1 MKMNEYITPVIL
13 SAGRVDETLIPVV
26 GEICSGLIPVG
37 GKPSIFHILDKY
49 IDLGFKSVCISV
61 GFQKEKL
68 EKLVR
73 GIYGNK
79 LNLFFVPVDYTKKP
93 GNSLLEVVEKLGLS
107 NVLVTL
113 ADTIYDFSDVNIYE
127 EDESFIL
134 LGRQEEK
141 IFSRYWSKAT
151 VANGYVSAVYEKD
164 TDVEGAFP
172 IAGVYFFKNIS
183 NYVNKLDRSKNIEL
197 TDIIQCYIEDK
208 FRIKAVIT
216 DKWIDVGH
224 IFTYYNARRK
234 LLNRRFFNYF
244 EYDNTLGMIK
254 KFSKD
259 KEKMRNEILWYLN
272 LPERL
277 KILTPRIISYD
288 LDTPYV
294 QMEYYGYPTLAE
306 LYIYGDLPI
315 EIWIM
320 ILEKIFEILKTLME
334 YKAKVDIED
343 YIQIYYKKTIKRV
356 SMAMEHSETLRRLFS
371 YRYIVIN
378 GESFRGWGTLESKL
392 EKKIYELFNKDHN
405 CIIHGD
411 LCFSNILFDLNAG
424 IFKLLDPR
432 GNFGSNII
440 YGDIK
445 YDIAKLRHSIS
456 GLYDFIVNDFFSC
469 SINENRIDLEF
480 FFFNERD
487 ISMVQKFF
495 DSLIERHG
503 FRIDHI
509 KFIEGLL
516 FISMLPLHSENP
528 NRQIAQFAQGIRLL
542 NDVIS

>member
-1 MKMNEYITPVIL
+1 MNVHITPVIL
-13 SAGRVDETLIPVV
+13 SAGKVDETLVPIV
-26 GEICSGLIPVG
+26 GEICTGLIPVG
-37 GKPSIFHILDKY
+37 GKPSIFYILDKY
-49 IDLGFKSVCISV
+49 IDLGFKNVAISV
-61 GFQKEKL
+61 GYQKEKL
-68 EKLVR
+68 EKVVN
-73 GIYGNK
+73 GVYGKK

-127 EDESFIL
+127 EDENFIL
-134 LGRQEEK
+134 LGKPEQK
-141 IFSRYWSKAT
+141 FFSRYWSKAT
-151 VANGYVSAVYEKD
+151 IANGYVLDVYEKD
-164 TDVEGAFP
+164 AYIEDAFP
-172 IAGVYFFKNIS
+172 IAGVYFFKNIH

-197 TDIIQCYIEDK
+197 TDIIKCYIEDK

-224 IFTYYNARRK
+224 IFTYLNASRK
-234 LLNRRFFNYF
+234 LLNKRFFNSF
-244 EYDNTLGMIK
+244 EYDNTLGTIR

-272 LPERL
+272 LPDRL

-294 QMEYYGYPTLAE
+294 EMEYYGYPTLAE

-320 ILEKIFEILKTLME
+320 ILEKLFRVLKIFME
-334 YKAKVDIED
+334 YKGKVDIQD
-343 YIQIYYKKTIKRV
+343 YIQIYYEKTIKRV
-356 SMAMEHSETLRRLFS
+356 SMAMEQSEILGKLFS
-371 YRYIVIN
+371 YQYIVIN
-378 GESFRGWGTLESKL
+378 GESFRGWNMLESKL
-392 EKKIYELFNKDHN
+392 EKKIYELFNEDHN

-411 LCFSNILFDLNAG
+411 LCFSNILFDLNTG

-469 SINENRIDLEF
+469 SVNENRINLEF
-480 FFFNERD
+480 FMFNERN
-487 ISMVQKFF
+487 ISQVQKLF
-495 DSLIERHG
+495 DSLIEKHG
-503 FRIDHI
+503 FNLDHI

-516 FISMLPLHSENP
+516 FISMLPLHSDYP
-528 NRQIAQFAQGIRLL
+528 NRQIAQFVQGILLL
-542 NDVIS
+542 NDVIL

>member
-1 MKMNEYITPVIL
+1 MSEHITPVIL
-13 SAGRVDETLIPVV
+13 SAGKVDETLIPIV

-49 IDLGFKSVCISV
+49 IDLGFKNVGISV
-61 GFQKEKL
+61 GYQKEKL
-68 EKLVR
+68 EKVVR
-73 GIYGNK
+73 GVYGKK

-127 EDESFIL
+127 EDENFIL
-134 LGRQEEK
+134 LGKPEEK

-151 VANGYVSAVYEKD
+151 VANGYVSDVYEKD
-164 TDVEGAFP
+164 TDVEDAFP
-172 IAGVYFFKNIS
+172 IAGVYFFKNIH

-197 TDIIQCYIEDK
+197 TDIIKCYIEDK

-224 IFTYYNARRK
+224 IFTYFNASRK
-234 LLNRRFFNYF
+234 LLNRRFFNCF
-244 EYDNTLGMIK
+244 EYDNTLGTIK

-320 ILEKIFEILKTLME
+320 ILEKLFGVLKIFME
-334 YKAKVDIED
+334 YKGKVDIED

-356 SMAMEHSETLRRLFS
+356 SMAMEHSELLRRLFS
-371 YRYIVIN
+371 YQYIVIN
-378 GESFRGWGTLESKL
+378 GESFRGWNMLESKL
-392 EKKIYELFNKDHN
+392 EKKIYQLFQEDHN

-411 LCFSNILFDLNAG
+411 LCFSNILFDLNTG

-469 SINENRIDLEF
+469 SINENRINLEF
-480 FFFNERD
+480 FLFNERD
-487 ISMVQKFF
+487 ISKVQKFF
-495 DSLIERHG
+495 DSLIEKHG
-503 FRIDHI
+503 FSIDHI

-516 FISMLPLHSENP
+516 FISMLPLHSDNP
-528 NRQIAQFAQGIRLL
+528 NRQIAQFAQGILLL
-542 NDVIS
+542 NNVIL

>member
-1 MKMNEYITPVIL
+1 MNEHITPVIL
-13 SAGRVDETLIPVV
+13 SAGKVDETLIPIV

-49 IDLGFKSVCISV
+49 IDLGFKNVCISV
-61 GFQKEKL
+61 GYQKEKL
-68 EKLVR
+68 EKVVR
-73 GIYGNK
+73 GVYGNK

-93 GNSLLEVVEKLGLS
+93 GNSLLELVEKLGLS

-127 EDESFIL
+127 EDENFIL
-134 LGRQEEK
+134 LGKPEEK

-151 VANGYVSAVYEKD
+151 VANGYVSDVYEKD
-164 TDVEGAFP
+164 TDVEDAFP
-172 IAGVYFFKNIS
+172 IAGVYFFKNIHK
-183 NYVNKLDRSKNIEL
+183 YVNKLDRSKNIEL
-197 TDIIQCYIEDK
+197 TDIIKCYIEDK

-224 IFTYYNARRK
+224 IFTYYNASRK
-234 LLNRRFFNYF
+234 LLNRRFFNCF
-244 EYDNTLGMIK
+244 EYDNTLGTIR

-320 ILEKIFEILKTLME
+320 ILEKLFGVLKIFME
-334 YKAKVDIED
+334 YKGKVDIED

-356 SMAMEHSETLRRLFS
+356 SMAMEHSEILRKLFS
-371 YRYIVIN
+371 YKYIVIN
-378 GESFRGWGTLESKL
+378 GESFRGWNMLESKL
-392 EKKIYELFNKDHN
+392 EKKIYELFHEDHN

-411 LCFSNILFDLNAG
+411 LCFSNILFDLNTG

-445 YDIAKLRHSIS
+445 YDIAKLRHSIR

-469 SINENRIDLEF
+469 SINENRINIEF
-480 FFFNERD
+480 FLFNERN
-487 ISMVQKFF
+487 ISKVQKFF
-495 DSLIERHG
+495 DSLIEKHG
-503 FRIDHI
+503 FSIDHI

-516 FISMLPLHSENP
+516 FISMLPLHSDNP
-528 NRQIAQFAQGIRLL
+528 NRQIAQFAQGILLL
-542 NDVIS
+542 NDVIL